1 MEQPERA
8 GRPAPDADHPSGR
21 GADRSSCRPAG
32 GGSTAV
38 QDPPRRPRWRERITV
53 TLDLIR
59 ANPTGRIALKIFIA
73 IAGALVVTIGIALIP
88 LPGPGWLLVI
98 AGLGIWAVEYHWA
111 RRLLGFTRRH
121 VHGWTQ
127 LGDAT
132 VTGGAN
138 RARLRRPRSSWAPWS
153 GCPSSTASAST
164 WWPRRCTTS
173 RRTDPGF
180 PVRFHDRVESV
191 ALRAISS
198 VGERF
203 VHTEEVAG
211 SIPASPTLSL
221 CRSEARC
228 RRSSVTGFAVCAAYI
243 GSRLGAAALGG

>member
-1 MEQPERA
+1 MDPSAAPGPPNVAVRAAEKRGYAVPMEQPERA
-8 GRPAPDADHPSGR
+8 GRPASDADHPNGR
-21 GADRSSCRPAG
+21 GADRPTVGPSANGSANRPLGGSGRG

-98 AGLGIWAVEYHWA
+98 AGLGIWAVEFHWA

-127 LGDAT
+127 WVTHQSLVVRIVLG
-132 VTGGAN
+132 
-138 RARLRRPRSSWAPWS
+138 
-153 GCPSSTASAST
+153 
-164 WWPRRCTTS
+164 
-173 RRTDPGF
+173 
-180 PVRFHDRVESV
+180 
-191 ALRAISS
+191 S
-198 VGERF
+198 VGLVF
-203 VHTEEVAG
+203 VGTVVW
-211 SIPASPTLSL
+211 LSL
-221 CRSEARC
+221 KYS
-228 RRSSVTGFAVCAAYI
+228 
-243 GSRLGAAALGG
+243 LGIDVVAAAMHYLATH

>member
-1 MEQPERA
+1 MDPSAAPGPPNVAVRAAEKRGYAVPMEQPERA
-8 GRPAPDADHPSGR
+8 GRPAPDADHPNGR
-21 GADRSSCRPAG
+21 GADRSAVGRG

-127 LGDAT
+127 WVTRQSLAVRILLG
-132 VTGGAN
+132 
-138 RARLRRPRSSWAPWS
+138 
-153 GCPSSTASAST
+153 
-164 WWPRRCTTS
+164 
-173 RRTDPGF
+173 
-180 PVRFHDRVESV
+180 
-191 ALRAISS
+191 S
-198 VGERF
+198 VGLVF
-203 VHTEEVAG
+203 VGAVVW
-211 SIPASPTLSL
+211 LSL
-221 CRSEARC
+221 KYSFGIDVVAEAMHYLA
-228 RRSSVTGFAVCAAYI
+228 TH
-243 GSRLGAAALGG
+243 